1 MPAEKKPVS
10 LENIYKKNL
19 EETYGKVPSAEEIY
33 TEGMTAFGESAAAY
47 KKVGEDLDALAAQKK
62 AEKAATQAEQVAFDA
77 TRTAGSDRARLAGT
91 SPGTKAAAAMLESVA
106 AGAGAAAG
114 GARPEPAEAAPAP
127 AETSF
132 YENREDLSPEE
143 RARAREAAL
152 AFDVAFRAIEK
163 EENEDASPVDWV
175 ASFLPWSD
183 QTTTAPGVPNGPIAR
198 AYGGDDPAYADIQNP
213 DERSRVLGMVREI
226 LDEEG
231 GVELWQGTDA
241 NDKDAYINRKLIEDM
256 RFGPNEEKVAALYS
270 VFDNATDKQFD
281 ASSTLSRL
289 QKAYASDGE
298 RTYREKQGLPP
309 EQRLTKMEV
318 DRINADAF
326 SKAAADVNR
335 IKTLSLP
342 HVFVDT
348 GASDLVA
355 KYRKEEGSLNAAERV
370 KARTLDVLGLYPQQ
384 LDDIYNQSTGTGKA
398 LPGLLI
404 GATVAGRVLE
414 VFSLQEQVAAQVEVF
429 ASKVNDEIAK
439 AQDPNAPTLGETASA
454 FGKGAASA
462 LSTSVGP
469 WPDMIQGVFGD
480 EDSEAFAREADIR
493 LLEAAS
499 DNRDFFDTA
508 AFTLPVL
515 AAAPFGRDAQAE
527 ALVDALEVQNLSKLA
542 AFFAAVVL
550 PDTSPLGA
558 TASGAAKISAN
569 IARSARFRQTAKIWS
584 DIERVVSE
592 AATPSEAIE
601 AAKKV
606 SLAEGMVVESLLM
619 REEARNNISNIGR
632 TLGGLSDQGAPR
644 RGVSFSQAVINA
656 EATLRSLIEGKASPD
671 VINAQKKLIQ
681 DLQEK
686 EAAEAEDVLAEKA
699 GDVRIYED
707 VLDAGLRQTD
717 DEALDEAVGAVAG
730 ADKGKVA
737 KLADENEVAK
747 RVLARHPENLR
758 ALNEATTNA
767 GASDEQLLRAR
778 QAISEIASGERSR
791 VLQQE
796 AAKYEAQAAKQE
808 SGSVIDQVKEL
819 DALKKVVGDLG
830 DRMAALGKASPEAKA
845 FVDSVRETMKA
856 RARAT
861 EAEAEVLRLRREV
874 LDLPESQVLDEIKRI
889 EGVDAAQ
896 RSAADVDALRRFKAA
911 VSDKGSARVPTAGLF
926 RAQEAAKAANDLLD
940 VATAAQRAARKGL
953 DPDAAKEA
961 ISIVVKMKK
970 LTPDGKNLE
979 DVVQEAADKARVA
992 SLAKSIALTQKGAA
1006 AALRKMDDRATR
1018 REILALTRFL
1028 AKNPELLEN
1037 KEVVE
1042 QVKDILK
1049 RVKLSDA
1056 EKADVA
1062 RGMYKAAGDKVP
1074 SLGASLGSLSRG
1086 ARKVGQMS
1094 AYIKWRQMA
1103 QSTVT
1108 RLKEASEKLAKN
1120 NDVSWGDLGWRTGDP
1135 RKVVEARQKAGAAV
1149 EQALRGL
1156 QGSDDLGGAFA
1167 AARKAL
1173 QAALPGAQTK
1183 EIDNLAVRMD
1193 KAIAGAEDP
1202 KVDVR
1207 TLQIAA
1213 QADIDEAVKKLLSAD
1228 EGIVL
1233 TAMQASWTQR
1243 ALKYQIK
1250 QIMDPM
1256 MSYVGTSS
1264 QGLRNVYRA
1273 TRGMVEMYTAGLD
1286 GAVRRGKE
1294 KIAATV
1300 KRGGSE
1306 TREQVFNVLRREIS
1320 DFLGSSNVV
1329 SERGAAV
1336 GGVSIFDR
1344 AKRALVTDGPAPR
1357 ETPALPAEK
1366 ADLLSAADDK
1376 SAVKGMS
1383 PDEVA
1388 KSTVRLENIA
1398 RAAQEK
1404 YDKLLLKIDALEAKV
1419 RDAAAAPPADIDPKT
1434 QNELL
1439 GNVEDLRRA
1448 RDTAKQELD
1457 EIEGRDLQDFYEGSD
1472 LAGEVTKRQAAQD
1485 EIKNIVDETKAAK
1498 AEVDAAEKQLDA
1510 LRVQRKGINRKTL
1523 GAFRVRQD
1531 PENLRSLLS
1540 KETAERV
1547 DRAEEALASAL
1558 DEDEVVRAAI
1568 RDRAAAL
1575 PKTKEEITQI
1585 EKAAQGARGRL
1596 AAAQERLASLGEAAQ
1611 PGKNSASWRAQKT
1624 RAKALVDSAAKEVQE
1639 AEDRIQGVI
1648 DDAVDAL
1655 VSSDKKVAAD
1665 LDRVVKVARRARES
1679 YDSALGVADG
1689 EIAKA
1694 RRAPVLASPDEVKAA
1709 QKVLDDQIE
1718 QVQSTVL
1725 APANKKVSDLAAAQK
1740 KAQKIVDDVG
1750 KKVDKIINDYAEVAK
1765 VLAEIKKKAVA
1776 EAADKADK
1784 AAKAFLAKEKDVA
1797 AIIKAADDL
1806 LARREEITEG
1816 AKKAQ
1821 AELNQIKTDDL
1832 VAKAEAEALSKKA
1845 DLDGFVDRVRLER
1858 ERMAA
1863 AAREVAIRELREP
1876 GAVGS
1881 AQRLAAEEPEELDEV
1896 LVRLGMSVWL
1906 GLQSAPE
1913 ALQKAE
1919 LPGLAYRF
1927 AREALSESVDFDD
1940 FLGRLTSKW
1949 AGKVAASGAVLE
1961 QDAKSMVFAAAALV
1975 EGAARDVAIDATLR
1989 EGIALVDPM
1998 AAKAMNQIQRV
2009 ASGGLKMTDLKK
2021 SHIEDALLGLLKIGG
2036 LIQRTVEGSAATP
2049 EGMGKS
2055 KAERPLGVALAASR
2069 DIQVTSQ
2076 SVYLPKQ
2083 LIEGLTT
2090 EIDLLRKEADLLP
2103 SQSPNTLVNKYLI
2116 STARDMMHFMRT
2128 TLLIGFG
2135 INLLGYRAKTVL
2147 GDSEQVFATQG
2158 AGEGAQILARGVTQM
2173 IPRKGGQV
2181 TAAVQSVDL
2190 AAPVRRGIDWART
2203 QGLPAP
2209 VQAVIEKVGNPVADW
2224 LRGANSPT
2232 LGKLIATYA
2241 TSPSEEL
2248 VLGGVAKTRAE
2259 WLEEAARQGAF
2270 DNNVEAGLRKTMRDV
2285 RDQINLVTTTR
2296 MSWAEAKEAA
2306 AERGVSPYTLY
2317 LQRRS
2322 LRGDE
2327 VLQRPGM
2334 FETARAWAVEHQRAL
2349 ESREADVQRTS
2360 RQLMYFRLREKGMS
2374 EQEAGEA
2381 MRRGLLD
2388 WSFGLNSGMAKIVA
2402 YLPFWRYH
2410 LLSFKQGFQLLF
2422 GEGKTHNFDRAQK
2435 FLRAYDGFYEG
2446 TPSED
2451 EISLIKERARQV
2463 ARESGRS
2470 EEAADLEVSQFL
2482 AAKQFAMGN
2491 VPRFIQMGNRPYSVE
2506 HVSDISYGD
2515 LGTGRWG
2522 QAEKVDEARRA
2533 YRDPEGRT
2541 TSWQARVAPRSS
2553 IVGALDAAAS
2563 MSLAMEAAYYYA
2575 TGDKEAS
2582 EAALYKGSIPWL
2594 DRLPTPV
2601 RTMAEQAIFR
2611 LDGEVAKAAFAGNPN
2626 YTDYGRVSP
2635 AEGDLAEM
2643 LGIPVINTLDDPR
2656 PTVPNDFKLLF
2667 SLPILGVPSPLVSQA
2682 TQVINAVSYQNPY
2695 QFDDSSFKKAIATPS
2710 AIWGLYRSYGFDP
2723 SFNQAM
2729 EDAAKKRGADVL
2741 IKRAER
2747 GTQKYNPR

>member
-62 AEKAATQAEQVAFDA
+62 AEKAATQAEQAAFDA
-77 TRTAGSDRARLAGT
+77 ARTAGSDRARMAGT

-114 GARPEPAEAAPAP
+114 GARPEPAEAAPA
-127 AETSF
+127 ETSF
-132 YENREDLSPEE
+132 YENKDLSPAE

-152 AFDVAFRAIEK
+152 AFDVAFRAIEQ
-163 EENEDASPVDWV
+163 EENEEASPVDWV

-183 QTTTAPGVPNGPIAR
+183 QSTIAPGVPNGPIAR
-198 AYGGDDPAYADIQNP
+198 AYDGDDPTYRAIQNP
-213 DERSRVLGMVREI
+213 DERSRILGMVREI
-226 LDEEG
+226 LNEEG

-281 ASSTLSRL
+281 ASSTLSRH

-298 RTYREKQGLPP
+298 RAYREEQGIPP

-355 KYRKEEGSLNAAERV
+355 QYMKDEGSLNAAERV
-370 KARTLDVLGLYPQQ
+370 KARTLDALGLYPQQ
-384 LDDIYNQSTGTGKA
+384 LDDIYNQSTGVGKA

-404 GATVAGRVLE
+404 GATSAGRALE
-414 VFSLQEQVAAQVEVF
+414 VLSLQEQVAAQVEVF

-439 AQDPNAPTLGETASA
+439 AQDPNAPTLGETATA

-469 WPDMIQGVFGD
+469 MPDILQGVFGD

-527 ALVDALEVQNLSKLA
+527 VLVDALEVQNLSKLA

-558 TASGAAKISAN
+558 TASLSRKAASSV
-569 IARSARFRQTAKIWS
+569 ARSARFRQTAKVWS

-592 AATPSEAIE
+592 AATPSEAVE

-644 RGVSFSQAVINA
+644 RGVSFSQQVINA

-686 EAAEAEDVLAEKA
+686 EAVEAEDVLVEKA
-699 GDVRIYED
+699 RDVRTYED
-707 VLDAGLRQTD
+707 VLDASLRQTD
-717 DEALDEAVGAVAG
+717 DEALGEAVGTVAG

-737 KLADENEVAK
+737 KLADENKMAE

-758 ALNEATTNA
+758 ALDEATTNA

-796 AAKYEAQAAKQE
+796 AAKYEAQAAKKVTPKMQE
-808 SGSVIDQVKEL
+808 AVDDL
-819 DALKKVVGDLG
+819 DALKKKVFGVGERLAKLKG
-830 DRMAALGKASPEAKA
+830 SSPEAAA
-845 FVDSVRETMKA
+845 FVDAARETMRAQA
-856 RARAT
+856 RAV
-861 EAEAEVLRLRREV
+861 EAQAEVVRLNKQV
-874 LDLPESQVLDEIKRI
+874 LDQPESQVLDEIKRI
-889 EGVDAAQ
+889 EGIDAAK
-896 RSAADVDALRRFKAA
+896 RSVDEVEQLRRLKAA
-911 VSDKGSARVPTAGLF
+911 KSEKGVSRVPTAELL
-926 RAQEAAKAANDLLD
+926 RAQDAAKKASDLLD
-940 VATAAQRAARKGL
+940 VAASASRNARKGL
-953 DPDAAKEA
+953 DPEGLKEA
-961 ISIVVKMKK
+961 RAILESMGKIASK
-970 LTPDGKNLE
+970 GKNLE
-979 DVVQEAADKARVA
+979 DVVRETADKARIA
-992 SLAKSIALTQKGAA
+992 SLAKSIALTQQGAA

-1028 AKNPELLEN
+1028 AKNPELLDNEEIV
-1037 KEVVE
+1037 K
-1042 QVKDILK
+1042 QVKSIIE
-1049 RVKLSDA
+1049 RVKLSKA
-1056 EKADVA
+1056 EQEEVA

-1135 RKVVEARQKAGAAV
+1135 RKVVEARQRAGAAV

-1256 MSYVGTSS
+1256 MSYVGSSS

-1294 KIAATV
+1294 KIANEV
-1300 KRGGSE
+1300 KKGGAE
-1306 TREQVFNVLRREIS
+1306 TRGQVFNVLRREIS

-1357 ETPALPAEK
+1357 ETPALPTEK
-1366 ADLLSAADDK
+1366 ADLLTAVDDK
-1376 SAVKGMS
+1376 SPVKGMS
-1383 PDEVA
+1383 AEQVA
-1388 KSTVRLENIA
+1388 KGTVRLENIA
-1398 RAAQEK
+1398 KAAQEK

-1419 RDAAAAPPADIDPKT
+1419 RDAATAPPADIDPKV

-1448 RDTAKQELD
+1448 RDAAKQELD
-1457 EIEGRDLQDFYEGSD
+1457 EIEGRDLQDFYAGSD
-1472 LAGEVTKRQAAQD
+1472 LAGEVAKRQAAQE

-1498 AEVDAAEKQLDA
+1498 AEVDAAEKQLEA
-1510 LRVQRKGINRKTL
+1510 LRAQRKGINRQTL
-1523 GAFRVRQD
+1523 GANRVRQD
-1531 PENLRSLLS
+1531 PENLLSLLR
-1540 KETAERV
+1540 KPTAERLE
-1547 DRAEEALASAL
+1547 RAWRNRETVLKEI
-1558 DEDEVVRAAI
+1558 DGIWVAA
-1568 RDRAAAL
+1568 RDRAIAL
-1575 PKTKEEITQI
+1575 PETKEAIAEI
-1585 EKAAQGARGRL
+1585 EKFAQGARGRL
-1596 AAAQERLASLGEAAQ
+1596 AAAQARYADLGETSQ
-1611 PGKNSASWRAQKT
+1611 PGKNSVSWRAQKT
-1624 RAKALVDSAAKEVQE
+1624 RAKTLVDAARAEVQE
-1639 AEDRIQGVI
+1639 AEDRIQRVI

-1655 VSSDKKVAAD
+1655 VYGDEKALAK
-1665 LDRVVKVARRARES
+1665 LDRASEAARRANEA
-1679 YDSALGVADG
+1679 YNSARVVADG

-1718 QVQSTVL
+1718 QVRATVL

-1740 KAQKIVDDVG
+1740 KAQKVVDDVG
-1750 KKVDKIINDYAEVAK
+1750 KKVDKIINDDAEVAK

-1821 AELNQIKTDDL
+1821 AELDQIKTDDL

-1927 AREALSESVDFDD
+1927 AREALSESINFDD

-1949 AGKVAASGAVLE
+1949 AGKVAASSAVLE

-2116 STARDMMHFMRT
+2116 STVRDMMHFMRT

-2203 QGLPAP
+2203 QGLPGP

-2248 VLGGVAKTRAE
+2248 VLGKVAKTRAE

-2306 AERGVSPYTLY
+2306 AERGVSPYELY
-2317 LQRRS
+2317 MQRRP

-2506 HVSDISYGD
+2506 HVSGSSYGD

-2563 MSLAMEAAYYYA
+2563 MSLVMEASYHYA
-2575 TGDKEAS
+2575 MGDKEAA
-2582 EAALYKGSIPWL
+2582 EAAVYKGSIPWL
-2594 DRLPTPV
+2594 DRLPTPF

-2656 PTVPNDFKLLF
+2656 PTVPNDFKMLF

-2682 TQVINAVSYQNPY
+2682 TQAINAVSYQNPY
-2695 QFDDSSFKKAIATPS
+2695 QFDESLFKRTIATP
-2710 AIWGLYRSYGFDP
+2710 AALWGLYRSYGFDP